1 MVDSDAPYFAVS
13 AEPPP
18 PTSTLFVA
26 LLQQISSRSSIRDLE
41 CILQRFGL
49 RDSER
54 LLVVLDCTATCPKS
68 LKKAATRLCARHA
81 VFYYSAE
88 RPLCAV
94 AHALAGIELETM
106 DFVLV
111 VRNVLPDADI
121 IDRVVDAVAGS
132 DTIQLFR
139 LVPPSSVGFAARAD
153 LLQLFCE
160 ENPLMAAH
168 QDADVILQCACVGNS
183 GNDSMCTLMRDDGYY
198 HAQPLKGYHEPICEG
213 DARLLEK
220 TASQL
225 SLHVSDR
232 ARPTL
237 QQLIAE
243 TRARLRRAVAAHWRS
258 VTSAEEEEE
267 ALDAILFSRHLGI
280 IDFCKRAEAPS
291 LPCCVTGA
299 VVHMG
304 IRVFSEE
311 LGIHSDPD
319 RRFRLRFLR
328 AFPTLLDRMQLV
340 STRATK
346 ALVSSAFSVERSDI
360 SASESSAPS
369 LSDSVQ

>member
-1 MVDSDAPYFAVS
+1 MQKTVPLTMVEDDNAPYFAVS
-13 AEPPP
+13 DSPPP

-26 LLQQISSRSSIRDLE
+26 LLQQISSRSSLRDLE
-41 CILQRFGL
+41 HILQRFGL
-49 RDSER
+49 RASER

-81 VFYYSAE
+81 VFFYSVE

-132 DTIQLFR
+132 ETIQLFR

-168 QDADVILQCACVGNS
+168 EDADVILQCFCVGHS
-183 GNDSMCTLMRDDGYY
+183 GNPDSMCTLMRDDGFYL
-198 HAQPLKGYHEPICEG
+198 AQPLKTYHVPICEG
-213 DARLLEK
+213 DVRLLEK

-243 TRARLRRAVAAHWRS
+243 TRARLRRAVAAHWRCVS
-258 VTSAEEEEE
+258 SAEEEEE
-267 ALDAILFSRHLGI
+267 ALECHPVLASPRHRRLLQA
-280 IDFCKRAEAPS
+280 RRS
-291 LPCCVTGA
+291 A
-299 VVHMG
+299 VVALLHHRCRRPPRHTG
-304 IRVFSEE
+304 LFRAA
-311 LGIHSDPD
+311 GHS
-319 RRFRLRFLR
+319 
-328 AFPTLLDRMQLV
+328 Q
-340 STRATK
+340 
-346 ALVSSAFSVERSDI
+346 
-360 SASESSAPS
+360 
-369 LSDSVQ
+369 